1 MKQKKKH
8 SKYRNKLHPEEK
20 KKLSLVKDNV
30 KQNKLK
36 RDIYRLPFDIKCKI
50 FQMAMIANI
59 PLWVMELR
67 PKFRFVKQE
76 FFNNE
81 KGIGYY
87 DGNGFSYSVPHN
99 YIRNLDTLIINFQ
112 SGDIKKFVINELT
125 VEKLNITS
133 IDEKKYTPIFDGN
146 GIYRDTVLMSLTS
159 EEYLF
164 DLAQ

>member
-1 MKQKKKH
+1 MLRT
-8 SKYRNKLHPEEK
+8 YIKLGDQFSWGSYMDSLTGVMYSGHINYDSIPIMVSEDTLFPG
-20 KKLSLVKDNV
+20 LSASYSRRVWSV
-30 KQNKLK
+30 
-36 RDIYRLPFDIKCKI
+36 
-50 FQMAMIANI
+50 
-59 PLWVMELR
+59 
-67 PKFRFVKQE
+67 
-76 FFNNE
+76 NE
-81 KGIGYY
+81 NQVIIDTYY